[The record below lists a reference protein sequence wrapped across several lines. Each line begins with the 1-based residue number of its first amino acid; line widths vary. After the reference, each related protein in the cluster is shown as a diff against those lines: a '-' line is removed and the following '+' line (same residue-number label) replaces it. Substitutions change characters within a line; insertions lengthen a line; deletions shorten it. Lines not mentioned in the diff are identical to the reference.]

1 MIMSEDALQQLV
13 RDMFVAQVFTVC
25 LKNEGVCSHQFWL
38 QIWGCLKCYVQKC
51 FVHNIIY

>member
-1 MIMSEDALQQLV
+1 MSEDALQQLV
-13 RDMFVAQVFTVC
+13 RDMFVAQVFTIC
-25 LKNEGVCSHQFWL
+25 LKKEGVCSHQFWL